1 MLGWQCQLCLCTGR
15 SPTQVDVSSSF
26 SSSYF
31 FLIPPLTRA
40 KPITCT
46 YFLVTGLRV
55 HLGCRSGAAAEGW
68 SSRSRR
74 GSVGA
79 LGVALSESELSGR
92 ERRAFLGVL
101 VFHLYSQIF
110 RDIGTRSLPL
120 PVFLFSSYPRRRR
133 LPVLLPPQKTK
144 KKNSQSLC
152 VSPSLSLSACCCRVF
167 KGWALSLCLFL
178 LRLSLLV
185 TPPCVPTP
193 HLSVSQEL
201 RSPAAL
207 QRSGAAL
214 PATRHRQRAGGQ
226 CKRSCCRCTSAQM
239 QRERRGGVGGF
250 NCIYQ
255 HCSPHYL
262 LSHAPM
268 LCCSSLLPADD
279 DEEKHPCHLTDVTQQ
294 ANWGHLSWAGTVG
307 ALGNVSRLCSIRFDK
322 CDTVHSQDGRRRG
335 TASSGERC
343 SHNHT
348 LGNREGCGK
357 CKGVIFL
364 FSFSSIGILHKGK
377 NVVCMSRLMRI
388 CILSAKRSQIM
399 QRRCAVC
406 NVQSK
411 NLRLFSNPGFA
422 LKMFLLRRGGGSP
435 QILTILG

>member
-1 MLGWQCQLCLCTGR
+1 M
-15 SPTQVDVSSSF
+15 
-26 SSSYF
+26 
-31 FLIPPLTRA
+31 
-40 KPITCT
+40 
-46 YFLVTGLRV
+46 

-68 SSRSRR
+68 SSRSRW

-201 RSPAAL
+201 RSPAEERG
-207 QRSGAAL
+207 RSAGDPTPAAGGRAGSARGAAAEA
-214 PATRHRQRAGGQ
+214 PAHK
-226 CKRSCCRCTSAQM
+226 CK
-239 QRERRGGVGGF
+239 ERGV
-250 NCIYQ
+250 
-255 HCSPHYL
+255 
-262 LSHAPM
+262 
-268 LCCSSLLPADD
+268 
-279 DEEKHPCHLTDVTQQ
+279 EV
-294 ANWGHLSWAGTVG
+294 WG
-307 ALGNVSRLCSIRFDK
+307 ALIASTSTALHITSSPMHQCCAAAAYCPRMMMKRNTHVTLLTSPSKLIE
-322 CDTVHSQDGRRRG
+322 DT
-335 TASSGERC
+335 
-343 SHNHT
+343 
-348 LGNREGCGK
+348 
-357 CKGVIFL
+357 
-364 FSFSSIGILHKGK
+364 
-377 NVVCMSRLMRI
+377 
-388 CILSAKRSQIM
+388 
-399 QRRCAVC
+399 
-406 NVQSK
+406 
-411 NLRLFSNPGFA
+411 
-422 LKMFLLRRGGGSP
+422 
-435 QILTILG
+435 

>member
-1 MLGWQCQLCLCTGR
+1 MCTGR

-26 SSSYF
+26 S
-31 FLIPPLTRA
+31 LIPPLTRA

-68 SSRSRR
+68 SSRSRW

-110 RDIGTRSLPL
+110 RDIGTRSL

-201 RSPAAL
+201 RSPAEERG
-207 QRSGAAL
+207 RSAGDPTPAAGGRAGSARGAAAEA
-214 PATRHRQRAGGQ
+214 PAHK
-226 CKRSCCRCTSAQM
+226 CK
-239 QRERRGGVGGF
+239 ERGV
-250 NCIYQ
+250 
-255 HCSPHYL
+255 
-262 LSHAPM
+262 
-268 LCCSSLLPADD
+268 
-279 DEEKHPCHLTDVTQQ
+279 EV
-294 ANWGHLSWAGTVG
+294 WG
-307 ALGNVSRLCSIRFDK
+307 ALIASTSTALHITSSPMHQCCAAAAYCPRMMMKRNTHVTLLTSPSKLIE
-322 CDTVHSQDGRRRG
+322 DT
-335 TASSGERC
+335 
-343 SHNHT
+343 
-348 LGNREGCGK
+348 
-357 CKGVIFL
+357 
-364 FSFSSIGILHKGK
+364 
-377 NVVCMSRLMRI
+377 
-388 CILSAKRSQIM
+388 
-399 QRRCAVC
+399 
-406 NVQSK
+406 
-411 NLRLFSNPGFA
+411 
-422 LKMFLLRRGGGSP
+422 
-435 QILTILG
+435 

>member
-1 MLGWQCQLCLCTGR
+1 MSTLLVYRQITHTGR
-15 SPTQVDVSSSF
+15 CF
-26 SSSYF
+26 FFFFFFLFF

-201 RSPAAL
+201 RSPAEERG
-207 QRSGAAL
+207 RSAGDPT
-214 PATRHRQRAGGQ
+214 PAAGGRAVQ
-226 CKRSCCRCTSAQM
+226 EELLQKH
-239 QRERRGGVGGF
+239 QRT
-250 NCIYQ
+250 N
-255 HCSPHYL
+255 
-262 LSHAPM
+262 
-268 LCCSSLLPADD
+268 
-279 DEEKHPCHLTDVTQQ
+279 
-294 ANWGHLSWAGTVG
+294 
-307 ALGNVSRLCSIRFDK
+307 
-322 CDTVHSQDGRRRG
+322 
-335 TASSGERC
+335 
-343 SHNHT
+343 
-348 LGNREGCGK
+348 
-357 CKGVIFL
+357 
-364 FSFSSIGILHKGK
+364 
-377 NVVCMSRLMRI
+377 
-388 CILSAKRSQIM
+388 AKREAW
-399 QRRCAVC
+399 RC
-406 NVQSK
+406 
-411 NLRLFSNPGFA
+411 
-422 LKMFLLRRGGGSP
+422 GG
-435 QILTILG
+435 L